1 MAMTNVAPAT
11 DRLCALIKTVSDGD
25 LDRPTPC
32 TEYTVGD
39 LLDHIRGVT
48 VAWGGAAV
56 KSSGDS
62 STMGPSGDSSNLGP
76 DWRTSLPQRLTE
88 LADAWSDPQAWTGMT
103 RVGGNDLPAEVAG
116 MALLGE
122 LVVHGWDLA
131 RATDQS
137 FKPDPAT
144 LTKLYENVRQTF
156 GPGQDEAR
164 GDAFAPAV
172 PVAADAAPL
181 DQTLGLL
188 GRDPSWSSPR

>member
-1 MAMTNVAPAT
+1 MAVTNLGPAT
-11 DRLCALIKTVSDGD
+11 DCLCALIEAVPADYLG
-25 LDRPTPC
+25 RATPC
-32 TEYTVGD
+32 TEYSVGD

-62 STMGPSGDSSNLGP
+62 STMGPSGDSSNLDP
-76 DWRTSLPQRLTE
+76 AWRTSLPRWLRD

-131 RATDQS
+131 HAQRDQP

-144 LTKLYENVRQTF
+144 LTMLYENVRQAF

-172 PVAADAAPL
+172 PVVLPPL
-181 DQTLGLL
+181 FRRLPNQV
-188 GRDPSWSSPR
+188 

>member
-1 MAMTNVAPAT
+1 MAVTNLGPAT
-11 DRLCALIKTVSDGD
+11 DCLCALIEAVPADYLG
-25 LDRPTPC
+25 RATPC
-32 TEYTVGD
+32 TEYSVGD

-62 STMGPSGDSSNLGP
+62 STMGPSGDSSNLDP
-76 DWRTSLPQRLTE
+76 AWRTSLPRWLRD

-131 RATDQS
+131 RATDQP

-144 LTKLYENVRQTF
+144 LTMLYENVRQAF

-172 PVAADAAPL
+172 PVAPDAPPL

-188 GRDPSWSSPR
+188 GRDPSWSSR